1 MSAVTLWV
9 NMLMLCL
16 TEIFGDFQLKF
27 FARGGGLPNLGG
39 GLLGYFGVIYFAIK
53 CFRMSNVSYVNA
65 IWDGA
70 SVILESLA
78 AYLILGERLSN
89 WHQYAGLLLIIGGIF
104 LMRIGKIPY

>member
-27 FARGGGLPNLGG
+27 FARGGGLLNLGG
-39 GLLGYFGVIYFAIK
+39 GMAGYLGVIYFLIK
-53 CFRMSNVSYVNA
+53 CFRVSNVLYVNG

-70 SVILESLA
+70 SAILESLA
-78 AYLILGERLSN
+78 AYFILGERLSS
-89 WHQYAGLLLIIGGIF
+89 WHQYAGLGMIILGILI
-104 LMRIGKIPY
+104 MRVGKIPY

>member
-1 MSAVTLWV
+1 MSLV
-9 NMLMLCL
+9 NLAGLTL
-16 TEIFGDFQLKF
+16 TEILGDFQLKF
-27 FARGGGLPNLGG
+27 FAREHKLGNLFGGLT
-39 GLLGYFGVIYFAIK
+39 GYAGVIFFLI
-53 CFRMSNVSYVNA
+53 RSLTQGNVMYVNG